1 MGCEG
6 SGEGVVVGWGG
17 RGMDV
22 CVGGEGWRVG
32 TSPGLFWDWLLVGI
46 VCFV

>member
-17 RGMDV
+17 QGDGCV
-22 CVGGEGWRVG
+22 CEGWKVG

>member
-22 CVGGEGWRVG
+22 CVWGGRVG
-32 TSPGLFWDWLLVGI
+32 GLVLALGYFGIGCWLG
-46 VCFV
+46 

>member
-22 CVGGEGWRVG
+22 CGGGRVGGLVLALGYFG
-32 TSPGLFWDWLLVGI
+32 IGCWLG
-46 VCFV
+46 